1 MGSTMRIFSR
11 AAVISAAIG
20 LLGFATTT
28 GCGGGGIAWDV
39 LGIPFQTIGGTT
51 GTSGPSST
59 GQTSG
64 GGIGGTGRTSG
75 DPCDE
80 PQSRKFVTISM
91 RNICT
96 EYIHYFFVAVAFVDV
111 DETDETAII
120 PYFDNMLVLDG
131 AVCPTDVAL
140 YLQQGYLE
148 IPAGMEQAF
157 GDYCI
162 GGPALLYF
170 HQYGQFRISAG
181 TGNAGL
187 GAAIAPAQ
195 GSNPTYDNEFTSAGK
210 QIPVPDIILF
220 HNPGA
225 GEGDA
230 LKISARWVSPCD
242 DETIGGAAVCQRDSF
257 YYVDEYDIM
266 SSGTTALGLGS
277 GRRVPSEIQGTG
289 CTCTGLSQAYSILAP
304 SGATARTAQCSE
316 FLRGGRIDF
325 IFLRDD
331 QNPPIP
337 QLIWKVTDS
346 SGGLAHDF
354 DSRVQLP

>member
-1 MGSTMRIFSR
+1 MRVFGS
-11 AAVISAAIG
+11 AVVLCAVIG
-20 LLGFATTT
+20 LFGVLTTT
-28 GCGGGGIAWDV
+28 GCGGGGNAWSV
-39 LGIPFQTIGGTT
+39 LGIPFQTVNSTSGTT
-51 GTSGPSST
+51 GPSST

-64 GGIGGTGRTSG
+64 GGIGGSGRTAG

-80 PQSRKFVTISM
+80 TQARKFVTISM
-91 RNICT
+91 RNISDD
-96 EYIHYFFVAVAFVDV
+96 YVHYFFVAIAFVDV
-111 DETDETAII
+111 DETDETTII
-120 PYFDNMLVLDG
+120 PTFDGAEFPDG
-131 AVCPTDVAL
+131 AVCPDDIAL
-140 YLQQGYLE
+140 YLQQDYIE
-148 IPAGMEQAF
+148 IPAGMETAF

-162 GGPALLYF
+162 TGPALLYF
-170 HQYGQFRISAG
+170 HNYGQFRVSAG

-187 GAAIAPAQ
+187 GSAIAPAQ
-195 GSNPTYDNEFTSAGK
+195 GSNPTYDNEFTSSGK

-230 LKISARWVSPCD
+230 LKISSRRSSPCD
-242 DETIGGAAVCQRDSF
+242 TDVIGGAPICQRDAF

-266 SSGTTALGLGS
+266 SSGTTALGVGS

-289 CTCTGLSQAYSILAP
+289 CTCTGLSLPFSLLAP
-304 SGATARTAQCSE
+304 SGATARSALCYE

-331 QNPPIP
+331 QSPPIP
-337 QLIWKVTDS
+337 QLVWKVTDS

-354 DSRVQLP
+354 DSRVDVP